1 MDPPLSLLTIGRCP
15 VINFRPH
22 IDLMCNGCASSNG
35 QQHYHL
41 TAPKGDMAASTL
53 SLNSVG
59 SFQTCVDGE
68 NQFAFD
74 NKLFRSDSPWSV
86 YLDAVEPCGSSDFS
100 RETESMDEEYQEV
113 NHEDNSGNNID
124 SSSEND
130 EESHLEE
137 VKAKESNPT
146 EREDHFKDPAGDQV
160 NRSKIWEHPPLAL
173 LSQEGISSQDN
184 TKGNPTDFDQR
195 GKEDSPSQNSVN
207 HGIQDSSQMQSALP
221 SQQPSFPLGVSNVPA
236 DLGMDTLPF
245 LCYASH
251 VEHICEKKPGKGIL
265 NFRNRL
271 VFLGHLIYALLHG
284 RTVIVLGEDENTVRS
299 AVQTLWLFVPGHSSH
314 QQVIPWHT
322 NRLQLGNLATIKLIG
337 LMKKKKGPALLPL
350 SIEHYVTVF
359 DYDAE
364 MLLTPPYTGRFVDSI
379 VARQKHWKNEEAYI
393 AHIHSVFLE
402 IAQKAFIFY
411 HKYIMNPSVSL
422 SPRMS
427 PITGTDF
434 LCKTEK
440 SSTRPDTYLKTNLDV
455 TQGDADIIWYFAEI
469 ICRQQMAEY
478 QDSGPPAIKLD
489 HRQSQTYQN
498 SKPAH
503 GRWPRL

>member
-74 NKLFRSDSPWSV
+74 NKLFRSDSPWSMSV

-195 GKEDSPSQNSVN
+195 GKEDSPSQNSAN

-364 MLLTPPYTGRFVDSI
+364 MLLTPPYTVDP
-379 VARQKHWKNEEAYI
+379 A
-393 AHIHSVFLE
+393 
-402 IAQKAFIFY
+402 
-411 HKYIMNPSVSL
+411 
-422 SPRMS
+422 
-427 PITGTDF
+427 
-434 LCKTEK
+434 
-440 SSTRPDTYLKTNLDV
+440 SS
-455 TQGDADIIWYFAEI
+455 A
-469 ICRQQMAEY
+469 
-478 QDSGPPAIKLD
+478 
-489 HRQSQTYQN
+489 
-498 SKPAH
+498 
-503 GRWPRL
+503 